1 MLKPLPSHPGMVILM
16 HNEDQFMLLVLDLA
30 YVGYVQSKDVQSSAK
45 EIVNL
50 QWHQDLEKGTLLQMY
65 R

>member
-1 MLKPLPSHPGMVILM
+1 MIILM

-50 QWHQDLEKGTLLQMY
+50 QCHQDLEKETLLQM
-65 R
+65 